1 MKESKYEVVKRRI
14 TYVDFIEERYLHGVP
29 SYVAEENTGNR
40 HVENYRGKKTNKP
53 NNMEE

>member
-29 SYVAEENTGNR
+29 SYVAEENTDNR
-40 HVENYRGKKTNKP
+40 HFENYRGKKTNKP